1 MVNTSRRFLL
11 ASLTAI
17 AMTLASHPCIAQQVV
32 KIGVS
37 APLTGVGAANG
48 KDIEN
53 GVRLAIE
60 EANTQH
66 IKLGG
71 QEVRFEMAS
80 VDDQGDPRVGVQ
92 VAQKLVDDGVVAVVG
107 YYNSGVALPASP
119 IFAKAGIPLID
130 PAATNPA
137 ITRQGLKNV
146 FRIIATDAQNSGNA
160 GKYAVTVTKAQR
172 IAVMDDRTAFG
183 QGAAD
188 EFKKAAVAAGG
199 QIVASEYTQEKAVEF
214 NAQLTTIKAANADL
228 LYFAGLDNQAAL
240 LTKRMRQLGMRAQ
253 FVGSGG
259 IADSIFLSVAGS
271 AAEGAMAWEYGRP
284 VESLPQGKAFAEKFK
299 KRFGADTLTYAPF
312 AYDCAWVAINAM
324 KQANSA
330 KPEVFMPTLRTMQY
344 DGITGKIEFD
354 AYGDLKHPTSTLYQ
368 VKNGKWVAVTTISA
382 E

>member
-17 AMTLASHPCIAQQVV
+17 AMTLASHPCVAQQIV

-71 QEVRFEMAS
+71 QEVHFEMAS

-107 YYNSGVALPASP
+107 YYNSGVALPSSP

-259 IADSIFLSVAGS
+259 IADSIFLGVAGS

-330 KPEVFMPTLRTMQY
+330 KPEVFMSTLRTTQY

-354 AYGDLKHPTSTLYQ
+354 TYGDLKHPTSTLYQ
-368 VKNGKWVAVTTISA
+368 VKNGKWVPVTTISA